1 VFHTPV
7 AERWAMALGI
17 QLSEIKSVLLAD
29 RWHEV
34 DQRSFT
40 VDTYEFNEGDTAVA
54 RGDGHLLSVAG
65 FMFWE
70 PGGQIVAGPLSSILA
85 VQIPR
90 TFR

>member
-1 VFHTPV
+1 
-7 AERWAMALGI
+7 MSLGI

-34 DQRSFT
+34 EGKSFT
-40 VDTYEFNEGDTAVA
+40 LDTYEFSEGNTAVA

-70 PGGQIVAGPLSSILA
+70 PGGHIVAGPLSSILA

-90 TFR
+90 TSR

>member
-1 VFHTPV
+1 
-7 AERWAMALGI
+7 MSLGI
-17 QLSEIKSVLLAD
+17 QLNEIKSVLLAD

-70 PGGQIVAGPLSSILA
+70 PGGHIVAGPLSAILA
-85 VQIPR
+85 VHIPR
-90 TFR
+90 TYR